1 MNTMPEETEIDR
13 VLDALRT
20 KGFAEFRRGA
30 EAYLIQPESN
40 KGWDYISV
48 WQTSPAAVCLCRA
61 EYDLFG
67 GIDAETVR
75 ELMEQPCIGGESL
88 LRLCARGEI
97 EWI

>member
-1 MNTMPEETEIDR
+1 MPEKTEIDR
-13 VLDALRT
+13 VLNALRT
-20 KGFAEFRRGA
+20 KDVAEFRRGA
-30 EAYLIQPESN
+30 ETYLIQPESN

-48 WQTSPAAVCLCRA
+48 WQTAPAAICLCRT

-75 ELMEQPCIGGESL
+75 ELLEQTCIGGESL
-88 LRLCARGEI
+88 LRLCVSGEI